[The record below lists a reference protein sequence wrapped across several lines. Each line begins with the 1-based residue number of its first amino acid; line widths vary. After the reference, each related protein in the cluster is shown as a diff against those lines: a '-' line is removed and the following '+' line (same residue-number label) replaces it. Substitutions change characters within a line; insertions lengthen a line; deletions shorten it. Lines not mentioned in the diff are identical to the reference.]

1 MMKNKSNLVAGK
13 FTYAPTCRTLRGIT
27 LIELLTVIGVIGVLA
42 AILIPVVSSVRSRA
56 HASVS
61 TSNLREMAKAHF
73 GYEMDH
79 GHLPSLTDYNESG
92 RSWAQRIA
100 PYLGLTKNSFVPG
113 AQPPGVF
120 YLPGVDNPLV
130 QESWGTHTPY
140 SRNFVFVQTIHHL
153 TRRPQPDGVIFRNS
167 EVRNPAG
174 TILLTEWN
182 QGARWLPREVN
193 FPEYKGFNG
202 GRYAFA
208 FLDGHVESF
217 PAGRVPTQHDRS
229 EPTFREGFW
238 DPRVSIL
245 D

>member
-1 MMKNKSNLVAGK
+1 MKNKIIVSSVH
-13 FTYAPTCRTLRGIT
+13 YAPSRRRRTLRAVT

-42 AILIPVVSSVRSRA
+42 AITIPVVNSVRSRA
-56 HASVS
+56 HATASA
-61 TSNLREMAKAHF
+61 SNLREMAKAHLS
-73 GYEMDH
+73 YETEH
-79 GHLPSLTDYNESG
+79 GHLPTLTSYDDSG

-113 AQPPGVF
+113 AEPPGVF
-120 YLPGVDNPLV
+120 ALPGLENPPI
-130 QESWGTHTPY
+130 QEEHWGTYTPY
-140 SRNFVFVQTIHHL
+140 SRNIVFVHTIHYL
-153 TRRPQPDGVIFRNS
+153 TNRPQPDGAVFRSS

-193 FPEYKGFNG
+193 FPEYKGLYY

-217 PAGRVPTQHDRS
+217 TAGQVPTQHDRYD
-229 EPTFREGFW
+229 PTFREGFW
-238 DPRVSIL
+238 DPRVSVL